1 MKEIDKKIMSMA
13 MPIALDNLLQM
24 MGGIFIMAI
33 LGRIDILAVGAVGLA
48 IRMTSIVWSVFRGV
62 TTAATVFTAQAFGAG
77 NKKLMISTAWQTIVS
92 TLFFT
97 LIIEALLIIF
107 APQILLIFHPSPDI
121 HLLAVKYLR
130 LIALGIPFI
139 SIMQVCGGLMQGVG
153 NAKGPMLITLLL
165 NALIIAISGTFVF
178 FCGASTT
185 TGLIGAAM
193 ATVIAQIAA
202 FVAAL
207 SMIFGKH
214 GTLHGMLKIDGKY
227 AILKLDFKRIKEI
240 YKVGLPA
247 SAESLLW
254 QLSAIIITRV
264 ILSYGDA
271 SFAAHQLGLQAEAI
285 SYMPATG
292 LGVAATSLI
301 GQALGAGEEN
311 LAKTYFKKIMRLT
324 LLVTLIPVGMFFLI
338 PQQIMSLLTSNAE
351 VIRLG
356 AIYLFLMGLVQLPQN
371 ASGVMLG
378 SMRGAG
384 LTKQPMFIAMAGIWG
399 LRVPLTLIL
408 STFKGFSITVIWS
421 VICVDMMF
429 RFIVALTYFRK
440 KNIFAMRLLEVNEI
454 QPIVA
459 TNDYN

>member
-77 NKKLMISTAWQTIVS
+77 NRKLMISTAWQTIVS
-92 TLFFT
+92 TLFVT
-97 LIIEALLIIF
+97 LIIETLLIIF
-107 APQILLIFHPSPDI
+107 APQILLIFQPSAEI
-121 HLLAVKYLR
+121 HSLAVRYLR
-130 LIALGIPFI
+130 LVALGIPFI
-139 SIMQVCGGLMQGVG
+139 SVMQVCGGLMQGVG

-165 NALIIAISGTFVF
+165 NVLIIIISGTVVF
-178 FCGASTT
+178 FGGASTT
-185 TGLIGAAM
+185 VGILGAAF
-193 ATVIAQIAA
+193 ATVLAQIVA
-202 FVAAL
+202 FAAAL
-207 SMIFGKH
+207 LMIFGKH
-214 GTLHGMLKIDGKY
+214 GTLHGMLKINGKY
-227 AILKLDFKRIKEI
+227 AIPKLDFKRIKEI

-264 ILSYGDA
+264 ILSYGDS

-311 LAKTYFKKIMRLT
+311 LAKIYFRKIMKLT
-324 LLVTLIPVGMFFLI
+324 LFVTLVPVTMFFII
-338 PQQIMSLLTSNAE
+338 PQQIMGLLTTNME

-378 SMRGAG
+378 AMRGAG
-384 LTKQPMFIAMAGIWG
+384 LTQQPMFIAMAGIWG

-408 STFKGFSITVIWS
+408 SNFKGFSITVIWS
-421 VICVDMMF
+421 VICVDMIF
-429 RFIVALTYFRK
+429 RFIVAVIYFKR
-440 KNIFAMRLLEVNEI
+440 KNIFGIRLLVNNEI
-454 QPIVA
+454 PVTA
-459 TNDYN
+459 ASNEYN